1 MILRF
6 LAVLALC
13 AAVQAQS
20 PVLRNAASTNQPP
33 KLDAAFPTLSTVL
46 RPLTI
51 PNGTTP
57 GSAASV
63 FQSGALLLTGTNAA
77 TPGDFTAWS
86 GGFSNSLTL
95 NGANVLTNASGGGTN
110 SVNTTNVF
118 PFNLKNT
125 ASVQW
130 GVSGSNVTAE
140 ASSTGDT
147 TATNI
152 VTLTQTGT
160 NVSSMDFSLVQRG
173 GVFKLVMTGNAYIG
187 APSGVANTA
196 FTKAWLMVQ
205 QPSTGTCTLKF
216 TNGFYAFSEGV
227 APVIDTN
234 NGAVS
239 VFEFVSDVF
248 TNGLLHGSVST
259 PSKLIP

>member
-1 MILRF
+1 MRTLLLLLLSA
-6 LAVLALC
+6 LAVR
-13 AAVQAQS
+13 AAVPGPPTTS
-20 PVLRNAASTNQPP
+20 FTRGMLTNS
-33 KLDAAFPTLSTVL
+33 D
-46 RPLTI
+46 
-51 PNGTTP
+51 
-57 GSAASV
+57 AASV
-63 FQSGALLLTGTNAA
+63 RSYIGA
-77 TPGDFTAWS
+77 
-86 GGFSNSLTL
+86 
-95 NGANVLTNASGGGTN
+95 GAGTN
-110 SVNTTNVF
+110 SLVISQNGTNSGTEINVQD
-118 PFNLKNT
+118 T
-125 ASVQW
+125 ATLTW
-130 GVSGSNVTAE
+130 ARGGSNWTANVVGG
-140 ASSTGDT
+140 SGDT

-152 VTLTQTGT
+152 VTLTMAGT
-160 NVSSMDFSLVQRG
+160 NVSSMNYALVSRG

-205 QPSTGTCTLKF
+205 QPSTGTCVLTF

-227 APVIDTN
+227 LPIIDTN